1 MYYGRRTIIRSDDLS
16 DTQKL
21 RKWVFSLTEH
31 SMYGTIVSDL
41 MSMPGFVHKLS
52 TVKETTAGQ
61 VFINEVAVA
70 KEYADLI
77 KARGGQVA
85 LFLTPAYEPPHARY
99 RTQAASLQGAAPR
112 RERILSGRFEQCR
125 CA

>member
-61 VFINEVAVA
+61 IFINEVLFSSKDSADMYFSDEGIQA
-70 KEYADLI
+70 LWEYVKIAAEAEGFIFVDD
-77 KARGGQVA
+77 
-85 LFLTPAYEPPHARY
+85 Y
-99 RTQAASLQGAAPR
+99 RVELDS
-112 RERILSGRFEQCR
+112 IV
-125 CA
+125 